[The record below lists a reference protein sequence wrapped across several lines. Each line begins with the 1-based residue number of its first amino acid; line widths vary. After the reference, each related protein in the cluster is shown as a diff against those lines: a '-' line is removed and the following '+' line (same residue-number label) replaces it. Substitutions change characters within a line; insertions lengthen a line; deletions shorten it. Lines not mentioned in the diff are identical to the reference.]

1 MHDSYLL
8 RLFVFNQ
15 PEKCFQK
22 GRELNVIG
30 AFAGIT
36 NLTKL
41 N

>member
-30 AFAGIT
+30 AFASVTI
-36 NLTKL
+36 
-41 N
+41 